1 MVIVMQH
8 FKHINLICGLKMIGE
23 TFIIKNS
30 NKKVK
35 VLKQYSNIVL
45 CIDLDVPTRIFWHK
59 EIDNKYIVKISS
71 LEKFETLKQTQKTLF

>member
-1 MVIVMQH
+1 
-8 FKHINLICGLKMIGE
+8 LIGE
-23 TFIIKNS
+23 TFIVKNS

-45 CIDLDVPTRIFWHK
+45 CIDLDVPTIIFWHK